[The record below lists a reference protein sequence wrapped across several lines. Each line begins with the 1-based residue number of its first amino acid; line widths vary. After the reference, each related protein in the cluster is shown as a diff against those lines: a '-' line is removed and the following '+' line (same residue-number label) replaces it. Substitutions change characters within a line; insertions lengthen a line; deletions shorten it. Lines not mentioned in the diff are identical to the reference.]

1 MAAPASINRIM
12 APLLGRCA
20 DAMLQQLQKAVSG
33 MPGERARQLEILLVE
48 EVVDRQRR
56 SVVLGPILP
65 MFRPR
70 SDGVEGVVFPAAV
83 LPLLWKAASAR
94 EPALLPRLD
103 KTGPHAIR
111 VADRICLAAA
121 AVVRDQPAA
130 VWPENLSSPEDR
142 TRGLT
147 DLAASLDLI
156 HLARK
161 GLPSLDTWLKRPDG
175 DQVAELRLMIRD
187 SAEIVADGAQRVL
200 EILFSHLDDSVLI
213 LRILTQAS
221 GSAGRE
227 SFLSASE
234 LAGFVDRLIAGVI
247 QRVERVGAHKSGAGP
262 IEPVIDDVAWCSA
275 VLAEL
280 EATLQLQPDS
290 AWGRSARHARVAISK
305 RLCTLLRTSEKLL
318 DQALPLVR
326 VRIAGGMS
334 REIPDLEA
342 PSRGENIDAAR
353 DLLRLVGAV
362 RGPAGVFGCE
372 SERKQ
377 VVEILSQKL
386 SCYAEEAIGTVN
398 AGEIPDPRH
407 ALELV
412 SVSADFLTL
421 IDEEEAARTVRRR
434 VAVATRPRRSAAP
447 GKAVA

>member
-1 MAAPASINRIM
+1 MAEQASISRIM
-12 APLLGRCA
+12 APLLERCA
-20 DAMLQQLQKAVSG
+20 DPMLKQLQKAVSG
-33 MPGERARQLEILLVE
+33 MKGERARHLEILLNE
-48 EVVDRQRR
+48 EILDRHRR

-65 MFRPR
+65 MFHPRP
-70 SDGVEGVVFPAAV
+70 DAVEGVIFPAGV
-83 LPLLWKAASAR
+83 LPRLWKLASGK

-103 KTGPHAIR
+103 KAGPQTNRI
-111 VADRICLAAA
+111 ADRICLAAA
-121 AVVRDQPAA
+121 AAVRDQPDA
-130 VWPENLSSPEDR
+130 VWPESFSSPADR
-142 TRGLT
+142 SRGLA

-161 GLPSLDTWLKRPDG
+161 GLSSLDTWLKRPDG
-175 DQVAELRLMIRD
+175 DQIAELRLMIRD
-187 SAEIVADGAQRVL
+187 SAEIVTDGAQRVL
-200 EILFSHLDDSVLI
+200 EILFSHLVDAVLI

-247 QRVERVGAHKSGAGP
+247 VRVERVGAFKSGAGQ
-262 IEPVIDDVAWCSA
+262 IGPVVEDIAWCSA

-290 AWGRSARHARVAISK
+290 AWGRSARQARVAISK
-305 RLCTLLRTSEKLL
+305 RLCALLRTSEKLV
-318 DQALPLVR
+318 DRALPLER

-334 REIPDLEA
+334 REAPDLAA
-342 PSRGENIDAAR
+342 PSDGEGVTVAR
-353 DLLRLVGAV
+353 DMLRLVGAV

-377 VVEILSQKL
+377 VVEILSHKL
-386 SCYAEEAIGTVN
+386 SRYAEEAIGAIN
-398 AGEIPDPRH
+398 SGEIDNPRH

-412 SVSADFLTL
+412 SVAADYLTL

-434 VAVATRPRRSAAP
+434 AAAANRTRPDTGAKRAVA
-447 GKAVA
+447 

>member
-1 MAAPASINRIM
+1 MAEQASINRIM
-12 APLLGRCA
+12 APLLERCA
-20 DAMLQQLQKAVSG
+20 DPMLKQLQKAVSA
-33 MPGERARQLEILLVE
+33 MPGERARQLEGLLMD

-56 SVVLGPILP
+56 ALVLGPIMS

-70 SDGVEGVVFPAAV
+70 SDGIEGVVFPAGV
-83 LPLLWKAASAR
+83 LPRLWKLASAR

-103 KTGPHAIR
+103 KEGPHAIR

-121 AVVRDQPAA
+121 AAVRDQPEA
-130 VWPENLSSPEDR
+130 VWPESLSSPAER
-142 TRGLT
+142 SRGLI

-161 GLPSLDTWLKRPDG
+161 GLSSLDTWLKRPDG

-187 SAEIVADGAQRVL
+187 SAEIVTDGAQRVL
-200 EILFSHLDDSVLI
+200 EILFSHLDDAVLI

-247 QRVERVGAHKSGAGP
+247 GRVERVGAFKSGAAP
-262 IEPVIDDVAWCSA
+262 IEPVIEDIAWCSA

-280 EATLQLQPDS
+280 EANLQLQPDS
-290 AWGRSARHARVAISK
+290 AWGRSARSARVAISK

-318 DQALPLVR
+318 DGALPLVR

-334 REIPDLEA
+334 REAPDLEA
-342 PSRGENIDAAR
+342 PSEGEEVDAAR
-353 DLLRLVGAV
+353 ELMRLVGAV

-386 SCYAEEAIGTVN
+386 SRYAEEAIGAVN
-398 AGEIPDPRH
+398 TGELANPRH
-407 ALELV
+407 ALDLV
-412 SVSADFLTL
+412 SLSADFLTL
-421 IDEEEAARTVRRR
+421 LDEEEAARTIRRR
-434 VAVATRPRRSAAP
+434 AAIASRPKRPSGAARAVA
-447 GKAVA
+447 

>member
-1 MAAPASINRIM
+1 MAEQASINRIM
-12 APLLGRCA
+12 APLLERCA
-20 DAMLQQLQKAVSG
+20 DAMLKQLQKAVSG
-33 MPGERARQLEILLVE
+33 MPGERARQLEVLLDE

-56 SVVLGPILP
+56 ATVLGPILP

-70 SDGVEGVVFPAAV
+70 SDGIEGVVFPAGV
-83 LPLLWKAASAR
+83 LPRLWKLASAG
-94 EPALLPRLD
+94 EPALLRRLD
-103 KTGPHAIR
+103 KPGSQATR

-121 AVVRDQPAA
+121 AAVRDQPDG
-130 VWPENLSSPEDR
+130 VWPESWSTPAER
-142 TRGLT
+142 SRGLA
-147 DLAASLDLI
+147 DLASSLDLI

-161 GLPSLDTWLKRPDG
+161 GLTSLDTWLGRPDG

-187 SAEIVADGAQRVL
+187 SAEIMPDGAQRVL
-200 EILFSHLDDSVLI
+200 EILFSHIDDAVLI

-234 LAGFVDRLIAGVI
+234 LAGFVDRLIAGVME
-247 QRVERVGAHKSGAGP
+247 RVERVGAYKSGAGP
-262 IEPVIDDVAWCSA
+262 IVPVIEDIGWSSA

-290 AWGRSARHARVAISK
+290 AWGRSARNARVAISK

-318 DQALPLVR
+318 DGALPLVR

-334 REIPDLEA
+334 REAPDLTA
-342 PSRGENIDAAR
+342 PSESERIGAAR
-353 DLLRLVGAV
+353 DLLSLVGAV

-372 SERKQ
+372 SERKE
-377 VVEILSQKL
+377 VVEVLSQRL
-386 SCYAEEAIGTVN
+386 SRYAEEAIGAVN
-398 AGEIPDPRH
+398 AGEVDNPRH
-407 ALELV
+407 ALTLV
-412 SVSADFLTL
+412 SISADFLTL

-434 VAVATRPRRSAAP
+434 AAIANRPKKATAVAR
-447 GKAVA
+447 AVA

>member
-1 MAAPASINRIM
+1 MAEPASINRIM
-12 APLLGRCA
+12 APLLERCA
-20 DAMLQQLQKAVSG
+20 DAMLKQLQKAVADMS
-33 MPGERARQLEILLVE
+33 GERARQLEALLVE

-56 SVVLGPILP
+56 AVVLGPILP

-70 SDGVEGVVFPAAV
+70 ADGVEGVVFPAGV
-83 LPLLWKAASAR
+83 LLRLWKLASAG

-103 KTGPHAIR
+103 KAGSQATR

-121 AVVRDQPAA
+121 AAVRDQPDV
-130 VWPENLSSPEDR
+130 VWPESWSTPEER
-142 TRGLT
+142 TRGLI

-161 GLPSLDTWLKRPDG
+161 GLTSLETWLKRPDG

-187 SAEIVADGAQRVL
+187 SAEIVPDGAQRVL
-200 EILFSHLDDSVLI
+200 EILFSHLDDAVLI

-247 QRVERVGAHKSGAGP
+247 ERVERVGAYKSGAGAV
-262 IEPVIDDVAWCSA
+262 EPVIEDVAWCSA

-290 AWGRSARHARVAISK
+290 AWGRSARQARVAISK

-318 DQALPLVR
+318 DGALPLVR

-342 PSRGENIDAAR
+342 PSQGEGIVAAR
-353 DLLRLVGAV
+353 DLLSLVGAV

-377 VVEILSQKL
+377 IVEILSQKL
-386 SCYAEEAIGTVN
+386 SRYAEEAIGMVN
-398 AGEIPDPRH
+398 SGEVADLRH

-412 SVSADFLTL
+412 SLSADFLTL

-434 VAVATRPRRSAAP
+434 AAAATRPRSGPEATQ
-447 GKAVA
+447 AVA

>member
-1 MAAPASINRIM
+1 MAEQASINRIM
-12 APLLGRCA
+12 APLLERCA
-20 DAMLQQLQKAVSG
+20 DSMLKQLQKAVSG
-33 MPGERARQLEILLVE
+33 MKGERARQLEILLDE
-48 EVVDRQRR
+48 EVVDRGRR
-56 SVVLGPILP
+56 ALVLGPILP

-70 SDGVEGVVFPAAV
+70 PDAVEGVVFPAGV
-83 LPLLWKAASAR
+83 LPRLWKLASAR

-103 KTGPHAIR
+103 RDGPQTIR
-111 VADRICLAAA
+111 IADRICLAAA
-121 AVVRDQPAA
+121 AVVRDQPDA
-130 VWPENLSSPEDR
+130 VWPESFSTPADR
-142 TRGLT
+142 TRGLAN
-147 DLAASLDLI
+147 LAASLDLI

-161 GLPSLDTWLKRPDG
+161 GLSSLDTWLKRPDG
-175 DQVAELRLMIRD
+175 DQIAELRLMIRD
-187 SAEIVADGAQRVL
+187 SAEIVTDGAQQVL
-200 EILFSHLDDSVLI
+200 EILFSHLVDAVLI

-247 QRVERVGAHKSGAGP
+247 GRVERVGAFKSGADP
-262 IEPVIDDVAWCSA
+262 IEPVIEDVAWCSV

-290 AWGRSARHARVAISK
+290 PWGRSALQARVAISK
-305 RLCTLLRTSEKLL
+305 RLCALLRTSEKLV
-318 DQALPLVR
+318 DAALPLAKVQ
-326 VRIAGGMS
+326 IAGGMS
-334 REIPDLEA
+334 RKAPDLAA
-342 PSRGENIDAAR
+342 PFDGPDVDAAR

-386 SCYAEEAIGTVN
+386 SRYAEEAIGSVN
-398 AGEIPDPRH
+398 AGEIDNPRN

-412 SVSADFLTL
+412 RVAADFLVL
-421 IDEEEAARTVRRR
+421 IDEDEAARTVRRR
-434 VAVATRPRRSAAP
+434 VAVATRPKADAGNAR
-447 GKAVA
+447 AVA

>member
-1 MAAPASINRIM
+1 MAEPASINRIM
-12 APLLGRCA
+12 APLLERCA
-20 DAMLQQLQKAVSG
+20 DPMLSQLQKAVSG
-33 MPGERARQLEILLVE
+33 MPGERARQLEGLVVE
-48 EVVDRQRR
+48 ELIDRKRR
-56 SVVLGPILP
+56 ALVLGPILP
-65 MFRPR
+65 MFQPR
-70 SDGVEGVVFPAAV
+70 TDGVEGVVFPSGV
-83 LPLLWKAASAR
+83 LPRLWKLASAR

-103 KTGPHAIR
+103 KVTPHALK

-121 AVVRDQPAA
+121 AAVRDRPDD
-130 VWPENLSSPEDR
+130 VWPVSFSTPAER

-147 DLAASLDLI
+147 ALAESLDLI

-161 GLPSLDTWLKRPDG
+161 GLSSLDTWLKRPDG

-187 SAEIVADGAQRVL
+187 SAEIVTDGAQRVL
-200 EILFSHLDDSVLI
+200 EILFSHLDDAVLI
-213 LRILTQAS
+213 LRILTQTS

-247 QRVERVGAHKSGAGP
+247 ERVERVGAFKSGAGP
-262 IEPVIDDVAWCSA
+262 IAPVIEDIGWCSA

-290 AWGRSARHARVAISK
+290 AWGRSARHARVEISK
-305 RLCTLLRTSEKLL
+305 RLCALLRTSDKSL
-318 DQALPLVR
+318 DAALPLVR

-334 REIPDLEA
+334 REVPDLEA
-342 PSRGENIDAAR
+342 PSQGESIAAAR

-377 VVEILSQKL
+377 VVEVLAQKL
-386 SCYAEEAIGTVN
+386 SRYAEEAFGTVN
-398 AGEIPDPRH
+398 AGELADPRH

-412 SVSADFLTL
+412 SIAADFLTL
-421 IDEEEAARTVRRR
+421 IDDEEAARTIRRR
-434 VAVATRPRRSAAP
+434 AAIAIRPRKRGGAARAVA
-447 GKAVA
+447 